1 MLELNY
7 PNPSATP
14 SSFQQQDFVSAF
26 RQKLE
31 QKPFLEE
38 APADAQPFLV
48 LEKDRSDNHLEGLMN
63 NQVVQFFKQTDLP
76 ILVVPKNHMFS
87 GVKKICFVG
96 YAPLLADHPLLHQTA
111 AAFLPRAHRVKK
123 NQIIKVHWNNVF
135 QMPRGILTK
144 YYMSPENLNTSLQ
157 DNEMDLVIMPLSQ
170 KRPWWRSIWEM
181 SFLAKAELPVLVF
194 PV

>member
-7 PNPSATP
+7 PNPSSTA
-14 SSFQQQDFVSAF
+14 SAFQRQDFVSGF
-26 RQKLE
+26 QQKLGHE
-31 QKPFLEE
+31 LTPD
-38 APADAQPFLV
+38 P
-48 LEKDRSDNHLEGLMN
+48 SDNQAFVILHKDMTDKHLESIIN
-63 NQVVQFFKQTDLP
+63 NQVLQFLKQTDLP
-76 ILVVPKNHMFS
+76 ILIVPNNHVFK
-87 GVKKICFVG
+87 GIKKICFVG
-96 YAPLLADHPLLHQTA
+96 YAPLLSDHALLHQIA

-144 YYMSPENLNTSLQ
+144 YFMSPENLNTSLQ

-170 KRPWWRSIWEM
+170 KKPWWRSVWEM